1 MRYVLI
7 IAGGSGTRLWP
18 LSRQG
23 EPKQLLDLIDG
34 MSLLRMAFERV
45 RGVVPDE
52 NVFVCTGQAY
62 ADVVSDILPE
72 VPGGNILGEPV
83 GRDSLN
89 AVTWPAAVIAD
100 SDPDAV
106 IATVTADH
114 IIRPVSGFRAAL
126 NHGFEIA
133 ETDSSALVT
142 FGVIPT
148 EPNTGFGYLH
158 RGNPIDEDRR
168 AFEVREFVEKPNA
181 ALARSYFDSGEFWWN
196 SGMFVWRAAT
206 LLDVVSQLK
215 PATAR
220 QADQLV
226 REPDC
231 LPQIYPQMEKIS
243 VDFAVM
249 EPVSAG
255 RAGCHVVAVP
265 LAIQWY
271 DVGSFETLAPHLPD
285 DGRGNHATGA
295 TVSIDSEANL
305 LINTRSDAVLAVAGL
320 HAMAVVTTDR
330 ATLVVPLA
338 DSQRVKELV
347 AVVAE
352 ECGRNYA

>member
-1 MRYVLI
+1 
-7 IAGGSGTRLWP
+7 
-18 LSRQG
+18 
-23 EPKQLLDLIDG
+23 
-34 MSLLRMAFERV
+34 
-45 RGVVPDE
+45 
-52 NVFVCTGQAY
+52 
-62 ADVVSDILPE
+62 
-72 VPGGNILGEPV
+72 
-83 GRDSLN
+83 
-89 AVTWPAAVIAD
+89 
-100 SDPDAV
+100 
-106 IATVTADH
+106 
-114 IIRPVSGFRAAL
+114 
-126 NHGFEIA
+126 IA

-181 ALARSYFDSGEFWWN
+181 ELARSYFDSGEFWWN

-220 QADQLV
+220 QAGQLV
-226 REPDC
+226 REPES
-231 LPQIYPQMEKIS
+231 LQEVYPQMEKIS

-352 ECGRNYA
+352 E